1 MEEGHARKDKE
12 ERDKMKIGLDETKM
26 KDLTSSYAIENMYVL
41 LATLFI
47 ISFTMVTF
55 IGHGELINAAVGTS
69 AVTVAIASFLYTFT
83 LYGLKSKEGWVWIML
98 AIASFFVL
106 ISSIASAYRHYFL
119 YFLFRFLSIPIMSLG
134 IFIKLWFAGLDLDL
148 SQKTVTSLTMLGWVL
163 LAFVSSILPAMKGG
177 FDYQTDSYAFFAFAE
192 IFTFM
197 MALLVIQTIRGKG
210 WFILAV
216 GMLLISMG
224 DIFHPLANEYGLMYP
239 GSPVKLLWYL
249 GLLLGGFGAYYQRKE
264 DLKKI
269 AL

>member
-1 MEEGHARKDKE
+1 MEEGNVRKDKGE
-12 ERDKMKIGLDETKM
+12 EVKMRLDDIKM
-26 KDLTSSYAIENMYVL
+26 KDLTSSYAVENMYVL
-41 LATLFI
+41 LAALFI
-47 ISFTMVTF
+47 ISFTAVTF
-55 IGHGELINAAVGTS
+55 IGHGKLINAVVGTS
-69 AVTVAIASFLYTFT
+69 AIFVAIVSFLYTFT
-83 LYGLKSKEGWVWIML
+83 LYGIKSKEGWVWMIL
-98 AIASFFVL
+98 SISGVFVFASSVT
-106 ISSIASAYRHYFL
+106 ISFGLYFL
-119 YFLFRFLSIPIMSLG
+119 YFLFRFLSIPIMASG

-148 SQKTVTSLTMLGWVL
+148 SQKTVSSLTILGWIL

-197 MALLVIQTIRGKG
+197 MALLVIQTIKGRG
-210 WFILAV
+210 WFIVAV

-224 DIFHPLANEYGLMYP
+224 DIFHPLANEYALMYP

-249 GLLLGGFGAYYQRKE
+249 GLLVSGFGAYYQRKE